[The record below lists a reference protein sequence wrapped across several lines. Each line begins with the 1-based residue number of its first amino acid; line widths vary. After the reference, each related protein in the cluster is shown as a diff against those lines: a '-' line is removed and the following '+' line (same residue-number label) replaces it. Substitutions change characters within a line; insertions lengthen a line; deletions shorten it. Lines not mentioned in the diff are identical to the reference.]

1 MRDAT
6 KEQEAPGTE
15 PAEGRPDMNLP
26 GADRADPEPRHD
38 DDRPGP
44 DRRPPDVPDSDM
56 PERLGQRISDGP
68 GSGIVAGE
76 PDLVPDVEVPSETM

>member
-1 MRDAT
+1 MRDTT

-15 PAEGRPDMNLP
+15 PAEGRADMNLP
-26 GADRADPEPRHD
+26 GADQADMGPGTD
-38 DDRPGP
+38 DGRPGI
-44 DRRPPDVPDSDM
+44 DRQPPDVPDSDT

-68 GSGIVAGE
+68 GSGIAAGE